1 MFIEVRYAVIFGKG
15 DASDWISWDIELT
28 EEEEMAFKNAI
39 ENDFPLD
46 EVEELRDVIQRAY
59 DDIELEEIDLAIEQE
74 DEYVME
80 CQGVLEMDA
89 EELNDLVA
97 NRDVHAL
104 EFFGLTGADDDELE
118 EWDAYELDKL
128 PLIEEFVEDFTPS
141 SPFDTAWTLKVE
153 FLDADEYDI
162 E

>member
-1 MFIEVRYAVIFGKG
+1 MIIGVRYAVIFGKG
-15 DASDWISWDIELT
+15 DASDWISWDVELT
-28 EEEEMAFKNAI
+28 AEEESAFKNAL

-59 DDIELEEIDLAIEQE
+59 DDIELEEIDLGLEQE

-89 EELNDLVA
+89 DELNDLVA

-104 EFFGLTGADDDELE
+104 EFFGLTDADDDELE